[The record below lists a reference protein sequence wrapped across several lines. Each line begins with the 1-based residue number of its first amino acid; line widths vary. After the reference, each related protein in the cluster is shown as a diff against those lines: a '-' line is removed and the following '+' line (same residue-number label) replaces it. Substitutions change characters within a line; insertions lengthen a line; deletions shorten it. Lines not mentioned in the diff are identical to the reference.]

1 MKKSGPNWKDFYRWK
16 GMVVK
21 KIRTGTFLQKLQ
33 GQPAEGLRKRHVASC
48 EWPADASMTPC

>member
-1 MKKSGPNWKDFYRWK
+1 
-16 GMVVK
+16 MVVK

-33 GQPAEGLRKRHVASC
+33 GQPAEGLRKRNVASC